1 MRAPAPRP
9 EPLMPM
15 DDLLLFAAIG
25 FAAQLVDGALGMAYG
40 ITAST
45 TLLSIGVP
53 PAVASACV
61 HAAEVF
67 TTGVSGLSHWRFGNV
82 KLRLFARLAIPGAI
96 GGAAGAYLLTSI
108 DGDTIQPFVSGYLL
122 LMGVFILWKALH
134 ERPEVT
140 EEPRSVTVLAL
151 GGGFLDAIGGG
162 GWGPIVAS
170 TLIGN
175 GHEPRYT
182 IGSVNAAEFFVT
194 STVSAAFIMTIGL
207 SLWPM
212 ITGLIIGG
220 ALAAPFAAYVT
231 QKLPDRPLMILVAVL
246 VILLSIRG
254 LIQPLSALF
263 A

>member
-1 MRAPAPRP
+1 
-9 EPLMPM
+9 M

-25 FAAQLVDGALGMAYG
+25 FAAQLIDGALGMAYG
-40 ITAST
+40 VTAST
-45 TLLSIGVP
+45 ALLSVGTP

-61 HAAEVF
+61 HAAEVM
-67 TTGVSGLSHWRFGNV
+67 TTGVSGLAHWRLGNINP
-82 KLRLFARLAIPGAI
+82 RIFARLALPGAI
-96 GGAAGAYLLTSI
+96 GGALGAYILTSI
-108 DGDTIQPFVSGYLL
+108 PGERIQPFVSAYLL
-122 LMGVFILWKALH
+122 IMGAIILWKALH
-134 ERPEVT
+134 ERPQQPV
-140 EEPRSVTVLAL
+140 EPRSYTVLAL

-207 SLWPM
+207 SHWPM
-212 ITGLIIGG
+212 ITGLIVGG
-220 ALAAPFAAYVT
+220 ALAAPFAALVT

-254 LIQPLSALF
+254 LIAPIAALF
-263 A
+263 T